1 MKKQLGVVLFAALP
15 LVAVG
20 AFNQTWAATGQIDS
34 ASSTAVARSTQ
45 PSTTLVMRGTI
56 QKYDPSSKVLTL
68 STPDGTIDHPHS
80 RSLGDWPTLWIGWGM
95 FGPAMNCIALVSAG
109 ALPSACSVARKA
121 KPAKCSPEATLT

>member
-1 MKKQLGVVLFAALP
+1 MKKQLGVVLFAGLP

-68 STPDGTIDHPHS
+68 STPDGTIQFTMTSAARIRQGWHS
-80 RSLGDWPTLWIGWGM
+80 IEASALENYSGFHAAVRYSESGAEKTVESVHV
-95 FGPAMNCIALVSAG
+95 FGRNQ
-109 ALPSACSVARKA
+109 R
-121 KPAKCSPEATLT
+121 